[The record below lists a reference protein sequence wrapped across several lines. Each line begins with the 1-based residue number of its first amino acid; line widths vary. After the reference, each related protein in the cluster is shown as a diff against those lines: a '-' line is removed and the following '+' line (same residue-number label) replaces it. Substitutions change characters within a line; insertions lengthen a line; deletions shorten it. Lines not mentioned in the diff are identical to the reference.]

1 MSPQARRAAF
11 VVAVWLV
18 TKVLLLG
25 SVAVANWSRIE
36 DGGWRAYLRL
46 WSQWDTTWFQSIV
59 TTGYAEPYGPD
70 YPDYVNNIAFFP
82 GLPLVMEVGRW
93 VGSPAVL
100 TGLIVSAA
108 ASLVAAFAIGRLT
121 EGIGGRAEWGVTAF
135 LVAPTALF
143 LTAAYT
149 EALFAALAFW
159 AWVVAR
165 KGSWVWAGVLA
176 GGAALVRSNGLFLMA
191 GLLVMFL
198 LTRPWT
204 TDRPAREWLRGS
216 ALLLPAVATLG
227 YFAFLHAVTGS
238 WTAWFE
244 AQTAEWERG
253 LVAPW
258 TALANTWGL
267 VFTFDPDSTL
277 STRYLSELVGMVIL
291 LGVVV
296 AMAGM
301 RLWPEAFY
309 ALVTAAALGTSTTYH
324 SVPRTLVVIFPMW
337 MLLGLLMT
345 RRPWTRWVYVAIC
358 VPLLVL
364 VTVRFTQGQWIS

>member
-1 MSPQARRAAF
+1 MSPQARRAL
-11 VVAVWLV
+11 VIVAVWLG
-18 TKVLLLG
+18 TKVLVLG
-25 SVAVANWSRIE
+25 SVAAANWSRIE

-46 WSQWDTTWFQSIV
+46 WSQWDTTWFESIV
-59 TTGYAEPYGPD
+59 VTGYGNPYGPD
-70 YPDYVNNIAFFP
+70 FPDYVNNIAFFP

-93 VGSPAVL
+93 VGSPPVL

-108 ASLVAAFAIGRLT
+108 ASLAAAFAIGRLT
-121 EGIGGRAEWGVTAF
+121 QGIGGRAEWGATAL

-159 AWVVAR
+159 AWVNAR
-165 KGSWVWAGVLA
+165 EGRWVWAGVLG
-176 GGAALVRSNGLFLMA
+176 GGAALVRSNGLFLMC
-191 GLLVMFL
+191 GLILMFL
-198 LTRPWT
+198 LSHPWRSG
-204 TDRPAREWLRGS
+204 RPAREWLRGC
-216 ALLLPAVATLG
+216 ALLLPLAVTLG
-227 YFAFLHAVTGS
+227 YFGYLRALTGS

-244 AQTAEWERG
+244 AQTTEWERG

-267 VFTFDPDSTL
+267 VFTFDPHSTL
-277 STRYLSELVGMVIL
+277 SSRYIAELVGMAIL

-296 AMAGM
+296 AVAVM
-301 RLWPEAFY
+301 RLWPEALY

-324 SVPRTLVVIFPMW
+324 SVPRTLVVIFPLW

-345 RRPWTRWVYVAIC
+345 RRPWTRWVYVGMC

-364 VTVRFTQGQWIS
+364 VTIRFTQGQWIS